1 MSAIGF
7 VYLLCGGGLS
17 FFFWWY
23 PFIIRPVWRSKTNQT
38 PYPFWSAVLLQLSV
52 FCLVFA
58 TIFHD
63 EDWFSFVVAAS
74 APPFFFMMLII
85 QFFMAW
91 DYFLYLRPALAAGV
105 LAGVALI
112 FAVHFI
118 RPKWT
123 WLSVLP
129 ALIVVAASTYPLA
142 DRTVQKLMAEMAA
155 SMAARCLKTRSLRDS
170 FGDQTWAEPHATL
183 FVGDTPYYWSYH
195 QAGFLP
201 FPPEKHYLAG
211 RCED

>member
-52 FCLVFA
+52 LIILFA
-58 TIFHD
+58 TIFAAD
-63 EDWFSFVVAAS
+63 DWLGVFIAAL
-74 APPFFFMMLII
+74 APPLFFIALIL

-91 DYFLYLRPALAAGV
+91 DSFQYLRPALAAGV
-105 LAGVALI
+105 LAGIVLI
-112 FAVHFI
+112 FAI
-118 RPKWT
+118 RILRPKWT

-129 ALIVVAASTYPLA
+129 ALIIVTAITYPLA
-142 DRTVQKLMAEMAA
+142 DRAVQKLMAEKAA
-155 SMAARCLKTRSLRDS
+155 SMAAKCLETRSLRDS
-170 FGDQTWAEPHATL
+170 FVDLTWAEPHATL
-183 FVGDTPYYWSYH
+183 FVDDTPYYWSYH